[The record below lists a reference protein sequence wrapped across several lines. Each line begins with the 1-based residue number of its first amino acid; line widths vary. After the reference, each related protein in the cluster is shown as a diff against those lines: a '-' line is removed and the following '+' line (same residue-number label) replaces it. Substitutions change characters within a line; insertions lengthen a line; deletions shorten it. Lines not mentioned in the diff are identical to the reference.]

1 MGLKAPSYGNKID
14 LLLLEDVKVRM
25 LAGLPVDDVSL
36 RFLLKPILQANDLS
50 DFLIEDGE
58 KFLYQYEW
66 TAKFW
71 KRHNLVSR
79 MVTTKMRIIPAN
91 FDEMEEK
98 YISGL
103 AKLVH
108 QYKIPPD
115 LVYGQDQTK

>member
-1 MGLKAPSYGNKID
+1 M
-14 LLLLEDVKVRM
+14 
-25 LAGLPVDDVSL
+25 
-36 RFLLKPILQANDLS
+36 
-50 DFLIEDGE
+50 
-58 KFLYQYEW
+58 YQHGW
-66 TAKFW
+66 VARFW

-79 MVTTKMRIIPAN
+79 VVTTKMRIIPAN

-115 LVYGQDQTK
+115 LVYMRTKPMLSLSPDQIKREQ